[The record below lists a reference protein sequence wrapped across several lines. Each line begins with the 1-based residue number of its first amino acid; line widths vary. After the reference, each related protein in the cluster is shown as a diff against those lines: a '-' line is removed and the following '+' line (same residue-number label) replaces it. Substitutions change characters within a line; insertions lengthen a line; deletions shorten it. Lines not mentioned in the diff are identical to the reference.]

1 MAITLFSSKTGGK
14 VCHRNQNL
22 SDEGTMMA
30 EQVKVESNCEDC
42 NIEFV
47 SMEFKG
53 VSPQPKCPAC
63 LDLFEQSLID
73 STEYTEYPES

>member
-1 MAITLFSSKTGGK
+1 
-14 VCHRNQNL
+14 
-22 SDEGTMMA
+22 MMA

-47 SMEFKG
+47 SMECKG